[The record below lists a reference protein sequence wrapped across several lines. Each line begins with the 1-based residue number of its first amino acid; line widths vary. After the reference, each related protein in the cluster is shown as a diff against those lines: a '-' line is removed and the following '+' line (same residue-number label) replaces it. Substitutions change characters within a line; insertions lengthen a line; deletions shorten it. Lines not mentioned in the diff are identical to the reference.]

1 MRALA
6 GALCCGGGGV
16 AAVHA
21 VDVRLGDEAV
31 LALAEAVRYCPSLTE
46 LKLNHVLAN
55 TAPARGALL
64 AALARTPNPKPNP
77 NPGPNPNL
85 PTPTPQPQPWP

>member
-1 MRALA
+1 VR
-6 GALCCGGGGV
+6 
-16 AAVHA
+16 A
-21 VDVRLGDEAV
+21 VDVRLGEEAV

-64 AALARTPNPKPNP
+64 AVLDALPLARAPLAALDLAHNAQLDEMAQQRLV
-77 NPGPNPNL
+77 GALRRL
-85 PTPTPQPQPWP
+85 PAGLTSLQA